1 MMQRKGKPDS
11 VGQGRK
17 SATTGKW
24 AAIYKLDNAQIKE
37 AVARDPDAA
46 PVDDDES
53 WENSRIV
60 KPVQS
65 DCPNRAGH
73 GKFNSYSG
81 GEWE

>member
-1 MMQRKGKPDS
+1 MMKRKGKPDS

-53 WENSRIV
+53 WENTRIV
-60 KPVQS
+60 KPV
-65 DCPNRAGH
+65 PKRLP
-73 GKFNSYSG
+73 KPG
-81 GEWE
+81 GSR